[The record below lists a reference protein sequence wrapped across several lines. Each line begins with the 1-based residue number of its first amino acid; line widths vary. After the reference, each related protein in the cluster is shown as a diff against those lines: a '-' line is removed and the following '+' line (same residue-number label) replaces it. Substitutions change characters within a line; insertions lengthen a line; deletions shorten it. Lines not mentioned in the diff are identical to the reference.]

1 MAVSSSENGISF
13 GPFFLSA
20 ENALLLKDG
29 APISLT
35 PRALDVLHYLAA
47 RPQKLVT
54 KDELLSKVWTDVL
67 VSDASIKVCILEI
80 RKALGDGAKTP
91 TFIETVHRRG
101 YRFIAPI
108 RGASERTSSDLQ
120 QAPAQQA
127 PAQPAVVTEPP
138 PVSQSMHPFVGRD
151 SQLRELRDAH
161 QIASSGRRQCV
172 IISGEP
178 GSGKTTLVE
187 EFARSF
193 HGVSDPASP

>member
-1 MAVSSSENGISF
+1 SSENGISF

-29 APISLT
+29 APVALT
-35 PRALDVLHYLAA
+35 PRAFDVLNYLAA

-108 RGASERTSSDLQ
+108 QGVSERTLSDLQ
-120 QAPAQQA
+120 QVPA
-127 PAQPAVVTEPP
+127 AQPSIATEPST
-138 PVSQSMHPFVGRD
+138 VSQSTQPFVGRD
-151 SQLRELRDAH
+151 AQLRELRDAY
-161 QIASSGRRQCV
+161 QVASS
-172 IISGEP
+172 
-178 GSGKTTLVE
+178 
-187 EFARSF
+187 
-193 HGVSDPASP
+193 